1 MAALGPWAGQAAV
14 AISEAAAA
22 PLGDRPGLDIR
33 IAARPDEAA
42 LFAAL
47 GKPAPRV

>member
-1 MAALGPWAGQAAV
+1 MSEPFADRVAV

-22 PLGDRPGLDIR
+22 PLAGLAGLEVR
-33 IAARPDEAA
+33 VSARPDEAA
-42 LFAAL
+42 LFEAL